1 MRMRYTL
8 LDTELGQIGLVGSG
22 AGLRRIVLPRPAKGT
37 VFKWIMEGYTGAIAD
52 STPFGDLPHR
62 LKCYLEGER
71 VSFDDELDL
80 ADTSLFR
87 RAVWEATRAIPYG
100 QTRSYGEVARR
111 IGKPGASRAVGQA
124 LAKNPLPIVVPCH
137 RVIGKDG
144 DLTGF
149 EGGLEL
155 KKSLLQIEATSRY

>member
-1 MRMRYTL
+1 M
-8 LDTELGQIGLVGSG
+8 
-22 AGLRRIVLPRPAKGT
+22 
-37 VFKWIMEGYTGAIAD
+37 FKWIMEGYPRAIAD
-52 STPFGDLPHR
+52 STPFGDLPQR
-62 LKCYLEGER
+62 LKSYLEGER

-80 ADTSLFR
+80 ADTSPFR
-87 RAVWEATRAIPYG
+87 RVVWEATRAIPYG
-100 QTRSYGEVARR
+100 ETRSYGEVARR

-155 KKSLLQIEATSRY
+155 KKSLLQIEASSRC

>member
-1 MRMRYTL
+1 MWMRYTL
-8 LDTELGQIGLVGSG
+8 LETELGQIGLVGSE
-22 AGLRRIVLPRPAKGT
+22 AGLRRIVLPRLAKGT
-37 VFKWIMEGYTGAIAD
+37 VLKWIMEGSPGAIAD
-52 STPFGDLPHR
+52 PTPFGDLPQR
-62 LKCYLEGER
+62 LKRYLEGER

-87 RAVWEATRAIPYG
+87 CAVWEATRAIPYG
-100 QTRSYGEVARR
+100 ETWSYGEVARR

-124 LAKNPLPIVVPCH
+124 LAKNPLPIMVPCH

-155 KKSLLQIEATSRY
+155 KKRLLEIEASSRS

>member
-1 MRMRYTL
+1 MGATVRMRYTL

-52 STPFGDLPHR
+52 
-62 LKCYLEGER
+62 R
-71 VSFDDELDL
+71 VSFNDELDL

-155 KKSLLQIEATSRY
+155 KKSLLQMEATSRY

>member
-8 LDTELGQIGLVGSG
+8 LDTELGQMGLVGSG

-37 VFKWIMEGYTGAIAD
+37 VLKCIIEGYPGAIAD
-52 STPFGDLPHR
+52 STPFGDLPRR

-155 KKSLLQIEATSRY
+155 KKSLIQIEALSRY

>member
-1 MRMRYTL
+1 MRYTL
-8 LDTELGQIGLVGSG
+8 LDTELGQMGLVDSG
-22 AGLRRIVLPRPAKGT
+22 TGLRRIVLPRPAKGT
-37 VFKWIMEGYTGAIAD
+37 VLKWIMECYPGAIAD
-52 STPFGDLPHR
+52 PTSFGDLPQR
-62 LKCYLEGER
+62 LKSYVEGER
-71 VSFDDELDL
+71 VSFDDKLDL

-100 QTRSYGEVARR
+100 QTRSYGEVARW
-111 IGKPGASRAVGQA
+111 IGKPRASRAVGQA
-124 LAKNPLPIVVPCH
+124 LSKNPLPIVVPCH

-155 KKSLLQIEATSRY
+155 KKSLLQIEASSRY